1 MIKKNILSLTLIVTI
16 TCSITS
22 CGLFRPNPA
31 PAVEAVEE
39 APMEYA
45 DEAYFDDEEGESE
58 STSSSICSAVR
69 TALSGYPTFSNILE
83 DDGEVEEWNPNIIH
97 YETKLEVAGMEDL
110 ITEFVSDD
118 RRICI
123 IRKNDIPTK
132 AEADKLY
139 NQILKELESCV
150 LFDPISKVT
159 EDQTNGK
166 LYDVVTVFNTA
177 SGQAPFVRV
186 NVGNS
191 FGFDGYHVIVL
202 VRDTK

>member
-1 MIKKNILSLTLIVTI
+1 MIKKNVLWLALLAILTG
-16 TCSITS
+16 SISS
-22 CGLFRPNPA
+22 CGLFRSTPTPA
-31 PAVEAVEE
+31 AEAEMMEE
-39 APMEYA
+39 A
-45 DEAYFDDEEGESE
+45 DEAYFDDEESAAE
-58 STSSSICSAVR
+58 SSSSNICSAVR
-69 TALSGYPTFSNILE
+69 TALSGYPTFSNIIE

-97 YETKLEVAGMEDL
+97 YETKLDVAGMEDL

-139 NQILKELESCV
+139 NVILKELESCI

-166 LYDVVTVFNTA
+166 LYDMVTVFNAA
-177 SGQAPFVRV
+177 SGQAPLVRV
-186 NVGNS
+186 NVGKS